1 MSTKNA
7 NIRNFSII
15 AHIDHGKSTLADQF
29 LLKTGAIS
37 QRDFQNQLLDSM
49 DLERERGIT
58 IRMHPVTIYYKLP
71 AAGGLALAD
80 SPASAKPQAAETY
93 ELNLID
99 TPGHV
104 DFSYE
109 VSRSLAACEGVIL
122 LVDAFQGVQAQ
133 TVANAYLAMEH
144 DLKIVPALNKIDM
157 QTARPD
163 AVLAEMETALGIDP
177 FEVLRCSGKAGLGI
191 EELIAAIIERVPP
204 PPGDPADPLRALVY
218 NSHFDTYRGV
228 VVYVRVKDG
237 TIKKGQKIKLMRTG
251 TEHEVMEVGQFRPAM
266 TACGELSA
274 GQVGY
279 LMAQIKTLSDVH
291 IGDTVTEAE
300 RPALEALPGYK
311 EPKPMVFSG
320 LYPVNNND
328 FESLREA
335 LGKLKLNDSSF
346 TYQPENSEGLGFGFR
361 CGFLGM
367 LHREIIQQRLERDSG
382 LELVT
387 TAPNVTYEI
396 LKRNGETIAIDN
408 PQKVPDAGQFEE
420 FREPI
425 VKASFLVPSENIG
438 DIMKICTERRGTFIR
453 TEYLSPTRAI
463 IVYEMPLA
471 EIIYDL
477 YDRLK
482 SVTHGYGTMDYD
494 IIGFRTTDLV
504 RLDILVHGNR
514 VDALSII
521 VHRAFAD
528 QRGRKLVKKL
538 RSEIDRHM
546 FEIAI
551 QAAIGSRIIA
561 RETISA
567 MKKNVTAKCYGGDIT
582 RKRKLWAKQAA
593 GKKRMKQVGQ
603 VEIPQEAFLAVLESD
618 Q

>member
-1 MSTKNA
+1 MPTDPRL
-7 NIRNFSII
+7 IRNFSII

-29 LLKTGAIS
+29 LLKTGAITK
-37 QRDFQNQLLDSM
+37 REFQAQALDSM

-58 IRMHPVTIYYKLP
+58 IRMHPVTLYHRSQ
-71 AAGGLALAD
+71 GSGVRGQED
-80 SPASAKPQAAETY
+80 TTY

-133 TVANAYLAMEH
+133 TVANAFLAMEH
-144 DLKIVPALNKIDM
+144 DLTIVPVLNKIDLEM
-157 QTARPD
+157 ARPE
-163 AVLAEMETALGIDP
+163 VVMAEMEQALGIEP
-177 FEVLRCSGKAGLGI
+177 ATVLKVSGKTGLGVD
-191 EELIAAIIERVPP
+191 ELIQAVIDRVPSP
-204 PPGDPADPLRALVY
+204 VGDAEATLRALVY
-218 NSHFDTYRGV
+218 NSHFDTYKGV
-228 VVYVRVKDG
+228 VVYVRVKEG
-237 TIKKGQKIKLMRTG
+237 RITKGQKIKLMRRG
-251 TEHEVMEVGQFRPAM
+251 TEHDIIEIGQFRPGM
-266 TACGELSA
+266 TTCNELVA

-291 IGDTVTEAE
+291 IGDTVTEAL
-300 RPALEALPGYK
+300 RPATEALTGYK
-311 EPKPMVFSG
+311 EPKPMVYSG
-320 LYPVNNND
+320 LYPVNNSD
-328 FESLREA
+328 FENLREA

-346 TYQPENSEGLGFGFR
+346 TYLPENSEGLGFGFR

-367 LHREIIQQRLERDSG
+367 LHREIIQQRLERDS
-382 LELVT
+382 EIDLVI

-396 LKRNGETIAIDN
+396 LTRKGETIEIDN
-408 PQKVPDAGQFEE
+408 PQKVPDPGQIEE
-420 FREPI
+420 FREPF
-425 VKASFLVPSENIG
+425 VRASFLVPSENIG
-438 DIMKICTERRGTFIR
+438 DIMQLCTERRGIYLR
-453 TEYLSPTRAI
+453 TEYLSPARAI
-463 IVYEMPLA
+463 LVYEMPLA

-477 YDRLK
+477 YDKLK
-482 SVTHGYGTMDYD
+482 SATKGYGTMDYD
-494 IIGFRTTDLV
+494 FLGYRPADLV
-504 RLDILVHGNR
+504 RLDILVHGKR
-514 VDALSII
+514 VDALSTI

-528 QRGRKLVKKL
+528 RRGRKLAKKL
-538 RSEIDRHM
+538 RGEIDRHL

>member
-1 MSTKNA
+1 MTAQTSH
-7 NIRNFSII
+7 IRNFSII

-29 LLKTGAIS
+29 LLKSGTIT
-37 QRDFQNQLLDSM
+37 QREFQNQLLDSM

-58 IRMHPVTIYYKLP
+58 IRMHPVTIYYEYK
-71 AAGGLALAD
+71 G
-80 SPASAKPQAAETY
+80 TRY

-144 DLKIVPALNKIDM
+144 DLTIVPALNKIDL
-157 QTARPD
+157 QITRVD
-163 AVLAEMETALGIDP
+163 AILAEMETALGIDP
-177 FEVLRCSGKAGLGI
+177 FDVLKVSGKSGI
-191 EELIAAIIERVPP
+191 GIDEALQAIIDRVPP
-204 PPGDPADPLRALVY
+204 PPGNPDDPLRALVY
-218 NSHFDTYRGV
+218 NSHFDVYRGV
-228 VVYVRVKDG
+228 VVYVRVKEGRIAKG
-237 TIKKGQKIKLMRTG
+237 TKIKLMSKG
-251 TEHEVMEVGQFRPAM
+251 SEHEVLEIGQFRPGM
-266 TACGELSA
+266 VACDELIA

-279 LMAQIKTLSDVH
+279 VIAQIKTLSDVH
-291 IGDTVTEAE
+291 IGDTVTESE
-300 RPALEALPGYK
+300 RPAAEALPGYK

-320 LYPVNNND
+320 LYPVNNHQ
-328 FESLREA
+328 FEDLREA
-335 LGKLKLNDSSF
+335 LAKLKLNDSSF

-367 LHREIIQQRLERDSG
+367 LHREIIQQRVERDSG
-382 LELVT
+382 LDLVT

-396 LKRNGETIAIDN
+396 LKRNGEIISIDN
-408 PQKVPDAGQFEE
+408 PQKVPDAGQIEE
-420 FREPI
+420 FREPL
-425 VKASFLVPSENIG
+425 VKASFLVPTENIG
-438 DIMKICTERRGTFIR
+438 DIMKLCTDRRGIFLR

-471 EIIYDL
+471 EVIYDL

-494 IIGFRTTDLV
+494 ILGFRPADLV
-504 RLDILVHGNR
+504 RLDVLVHGNR

-528 QRGRKLVKKL
+528 NRGRRLVKKL

>member
-1 MSTKNA
+1 
-7 NIRNFSII
+7 
-15 AHIDHGKSTLADQF
+15 
-29 LLKTGAIS
+29 
-37 QRDFQNQLLDSM
+37 M

-58 IRMHPVTIYYKLP
+58 IRMHPVTIYYTYNNQK
-71 AAGGLALAD
+71 
-80 SPASAKPQAAETY
+80 Y

-157 QTARPD
+157 QNARPD
-163 AVLAEMETALGIDP
+163 AILAEMETALGIDP
-177 FEVLRCSGKAGLGI
+177 FEVLRVSGKKGLGI

-204 PPGDPADPLRALVY
+204 PAGKPDDPLRALVY
-218 NSHFDTYRGV
+218 NSHFDTFRGV
-228 VVYVRVKDG
+228 VIYVRVMEG
-237 TIKKGQKIKLMRTG
+237 TIRKGQTIKLMRMG
-251 TEHEVMEVGQFRPAM
+251 TEHEVMDVGQFRPAM
-266 TACGELSA
+266 TACSELSA

-279 LMAQIKTLSDVH
+279 LVAQIKTLSDVH

-300 RPALEALPGYK
+300 RPATEALAGYK

-320 LYPVNNND
+320 LYPVNNHE
-328 FESLREA
+328 FEDLRQA

-367 LHREIIQQRLERDSG
+367 LHREIIQQRVERDSG
-382 LELVT
+382 LNLIV

-396 LKRNGETIAIDN
+396 LTRSGEIIAIDN
-408 PQKVPDAGQFEE
+408 PQKVPEAGQIEE

-425 VKASFLVPSENIG
+425 LKASFLVPSENIG
-438 DIMKICTERRGTFIR
+438 DIMKLCTDRRGVFIR

-463 IVYEMPLA
+463 IVYELPLA
-471 EIIYDL
+471 EVIYDL
-477 YDRLK
+477 YDKLK

-494 IIGFRTTDLV
+494 ILGFRPADLV
-504 RLDILVHGNR
+504 RLDILVHKNR

-538 RSEIDRHM
+538 RTEIDRHM

-567 MKKNVTAKCYGGDIT
+567 MKKDVTAKCYGGDIT
-582 RKRKLWAKQAA
+582 RKRKLWSKQAA
-593 GKKRMKQVGQ
+593 GKKRMKMVGQ
-603 VEIPQEAFLAVLESD
+603 VDIPQEAFLAVLESD

>member
-1 MSTKNA
+1 
-7 NIRNFSII
+7 
-15 AHIDHGKSTLADQF
+15 
-29 LLKTGAIS
+29 
-37 QRDFQNQLLDSM
+37 
-49 DLERERGIT
+49 
-58 IRMHPVTIYYKLP
+58 
-71 AAGGLALAD
+71 
-80 SPASAKPQAAETY
+80 
-93 ELNLID
+93 
-99 TPGHV
+99 
-104 DFSYE
+104 

-144 DLKIVPALNKIDM
+144 DLVIVPALNKIDLPI
-157 QTARPD
+157 ARPD
-163 AVLAEMETALGIDP
+163 AVLSEMETALGIDP
-177 FEVLRCSGKAGLGI
+177 FSVLKVSGKAGLGI
-191 EELIAAIIERVPP
+191 EELIAAVVERVPP
-204 PPGDPADPLRALVY
+204 PSGKPDDPLRALVY

-228 VVYVRVKDG
+228 VVYVRVKEG
-237 TIKKGQKIKLMRTG
+237 RITKGMKIKLMSTG
-251 TEHEVMEVGQFRPAM
+251 SEHDVLEIGQFRPTM
-266 TACGELSA
+266 TPCGELAA

-291 IGDTVTEAE
+291 IGDTVTEAA
-300 RPALEALPGYK
+300 RPATEALAGYK
-311 EPKPMVFSG
+311 EPKPMVYSG

-328 FESLREA
+328 FEALREA

-367 LHREIIQQRLERDSG
+367 LHREIIQQRVERDSG
-382 LELVT
+382 LDLVT

-396 LKRNGETIAIDN
+396 LTRKGEIISIDN
-408 PQKVPDAGQFEE
+408 PQKVPEGGQIEE

-438 DIMKICTERRGTFIR
+438 DIMKMCTDRRGIFIR

-471 EIIYDL
+471 EVIYDL

-494 IIGFRTTDLV
+494 VLGFRAADLV

-528 QRGRKLVKKL
+528 IRGRKLVKKL
-538 RSEIDRHM
+538 RSEIDRHL